1 MLANGEN
8 FKAENQKVDSVC
20 SKFAVK
26 TNETMRDINS
36 AKIIT
41 VRINDEKDKQIL
53 QRIIKETGCNQ
64 MSRALMKTAEGY
76 VRLCELSR
84 KQIEENN
91 RLRRELEMYRKY
103 AEIVINTGK
112 AMQSFK
118 EQQKKLDEK
127 GKEGTQTNIL
137 VDNSHQ

>member
-1 MLANGEN
+1 M
-8 FKAENQKVDSVC
+8 AENQKVDSVC

-26 TNETMRDINS
+26 TNEIMKDINS

-41 VRINDEKDKQIL
+41 VRITDEKDKQIL

-118 EQQKKLDEK
+118 EQQKKLDET
-127 GKEGTQTNIL
+127 GKEGTQINIPVDTNR
-137 VDNSHQ
+137 

>member
-1 MLANGEN
+1 
-8 FKAENQKVDSVC
+8 
-20 SKFAVK
+20 
-26 TNETMRDINS
+26 MRDINS

>member
-1 MLANGEN
+1 M
-8 FKAENQKVDSVC
+8 AENQKVDSVC

-26 TNETMRDINS
+26 TNDIMKDINS

-41 VRINDEKDKQIL
+41 VRITDEKDKQIL

-118 EQQKKLDEK
+118 EQQKKLDET
-127 GKEGTQTNIL
+127 GKEGTQINIPVDTNR
-137 VDNSHQ
+137 

>member
-76 VRLCELSR
+76 VRLCDLSR